1 MFFFSSYPANKTH
14 KVKSTMPAMNSIY
27 EKCREERIKENLQ
40 RMQNLGIMDLS
51 LKLKSGTR
59 PAKRR
64 YTKAAASNPDL
75 RSTPPLQLTVSTRRS
90 SRLKDA
96 SPVRYFEEAEKKK
109 GKASKEMVL
118 WLPEGGERPEVYTDE
133 HEKLLG
139 NTERVWEL
147 FVDGYGPDGK
157 RIYDSVK
164 GKTCHQCRQKTLGH
178 RTQCSKCHPSVT
190 GQFCGDCLYMRY
202 GEHVLETLENPDW
215 ICPGCRG
222 ICNCSL
228 CRKRKGWLPTGNA
241 YKKVCKLG
249 YKSVAHYLILTKKQ
263 SETNED
269 DEADDTPSQASAKR
283 SLSFKEAKASS
294 EEGDDCILQIT
305 DGLEA
310 QDNHVDDGDEGAN
323 KNQGSARKSLSFL
336 SGGDNQTSVVD
347 DGDDIKPLDVN
358 EMDHPATPVEA
369 SSGDKEKGETKSK
382 RKMSVEPNPNS
393 IGGRLRLRRKSQ
405 V

>member
-1 MFFFSSYPANKTH
+1 
-14 KVKSTMPAMNSIY
+14 MPAMNSIY

-283 SLSFKEAKASS
+283 SLSFKEAKVSS
-294 EEGDDCILQIT
+294 EGEDDLILQIT
-305 DGLEA
+305 DGLEV
-310 QDNHVDDGDEGAN
+310 QENHVDDGDEGAN

-358 EMDHPATPVEA
+358 EMDHPATPVET